1 MNKKI
6 VNLNTF
12 KKLALSFDSAV
23 EQPHFNKSSYRINKK
38 IFATLDLENKRVT
51 LKLSP
56 IDQSVFCAYDTSIIY
71 PVSGTWGKQGWTIV
85 ELEKVPKSM
94 LVDALT
100 TSYHTVSAKK

>member
-1 MNKKI
+1 
-6 VNLNTF
+6 
-12 KKLALSFDSAV
+12 
-23 EQPHFNKSSYRINKK
+23 
-38 IFATLDLENKRVT
+38 